1 MNNLK
6 KLGILLILL
15 AIASAGFGYYQTHN
29 EDYDQVSREYKAY
42 SYVDKELG
50 SMYSPYSFAGMVNR
64 GIASEFR
71 KSANAW
77 APKVQA
83 YENKAKV
90 FYSAGG
96 VLLISGI
103 TMILVSKKK
112 ETVVNTEESTQ

>member
-1 MNNLK
+1 MK
-6 KLGILLILL
+6 KIGIFLIVL
-15 AIASAGFGYYQTHN
+15 AVISAGFGYYQTHN
-29 EDYDQVSREYKAY
+29 ETYDQVSREYKAY

-90 FYSAGG
+90 FYIAGG

-103 TMILVSKKK
+103 AMILVSKKK
-112 ETVVNTEESTQ
+112 ETVVNTEENTQ